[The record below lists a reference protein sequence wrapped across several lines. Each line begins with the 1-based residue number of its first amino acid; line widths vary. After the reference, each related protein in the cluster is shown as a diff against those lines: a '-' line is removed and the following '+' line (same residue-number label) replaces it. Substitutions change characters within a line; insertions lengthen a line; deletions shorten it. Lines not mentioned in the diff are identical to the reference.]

1 MSDEKG
7 AERGREKRRDEVQRE
22 GRERVASVKEMLV
35 GKSHQTQVDLN
46 AT

>member
-22 GRERVASVKEMLV
+22 GREGVASVKEMLV